1 MILVIAGSAIMGLE
15 PSAVEM
21 SWGWQTPG
29 ADYPRNASAT
39 GIANAPALPPDFA
52 LGRFSWVAG
61 ALVRLPDEPPPP
73 PAVPQTITPLQARR
87 ALRAAGLL
95 HAVSTWIAAQPDHV
109 QEAWEY
115 CVEVRRDNALIA
127 GAQAALGLT
136 EAQIDA
142 LFRSAA
148 EIMA

>member
-1 MILVIAGSAIMGLE
+1 M
-15 PSAVEM
+15 
-21 SWGWQTPG
+21 
-29 ADYPRNASAT
+29 
-39 GIANAPALPPDFA
+39 PA
-52 LGRFSWVAG
+52 
-61 ALVRLPDEPPPP
+61 
-73 PAVPQTITPLQARR
+73 TITALQARR

-95 HAVSTWIAAQPDHV
+95 AVVSAWIGAQPDEL

-142 LFRSAA
+142 LFQTAGEIAA
-148 EIMA
+148 